1 MPASPAPAA
10 TDDGL
15 PAGRTATVTAVGHF
29 LPEGRLTNADLEG
42 MVDTSDEWIQKR
54 TGIRERRILRDPEK
68 ATSYMATRAAEELL
82 DKRGLA
88 AGELDA
94 IVVGTVTPDMF
105 YPATACLVQ
114 AELGATGA
122 FGYDVS
128 AACSGFL
135 YALSAGAGH
144 VASGQCEKVLVIG
157 ADKMSSIV
165 DYTDRSTCILFG
177 DGAGAVLLEPS
188 RDGHG
193 LRDMHQRV
201 DGSEWENLC
210 QPGGG
215 SRQPPTHQSVDRRDH
230 FLKQNGRPVFKQ
242 AVQRMAEAS
251 LTVMQRNGLAPED
264 VDYLVP
270 HQANRRI
277 IEATARQMDL
287 PLEKAMMNIGA
298 YGNTTAATLP
308 LCLHDWEADLR
319 KGDRLILTTFGGGY
333 TWGAGLLTWEY
344 NGEEAQK
351 TMADEAS
358 PADGG

>member
-1 MPASPAPAA
+1 M
-10 TDDGL
+10 
-15 PAGRTATVTAVGHF
+15 RTAAVTAVGHF
-29 LPEGRLTNADLEG
+29 LPEERLTNADLEE
-42 MVDTSDEWIQKR
+42 MVDTSDEWIRKR

-82 DKRGLA
+82 DKRGIG

-94 IVVGTVTPDMF
+94 IIVGTVTPDMF

-114 AELGATGA
+114 TELGAARA
-122 FGYDVS
+122 FGYDLS

-135 YALSAGAGH
+135 YALGAGAGH
-144 VASGQCEKVLVIG
+144 VAGGQCEKVLVIG

-177 DGAGAVLLEPS
+177 DGAGAVLLEPAGAVGAEG
-188 RDGHG
+188 RG
-193 LRDMHQRV
+193 LHDLHQRV

-215 SRQPPTHQSVDRRDH
+215 SRQPPTHQSVDRRAH

-242 AVQRMAEAS
+242 ATRRMADAS
-251 LTVMQRNGLAPED
+251 LEVMQRNDLTPED

-277 IEATARQMDL
+277 IEATAQQMNL
-287 PLEKAMMNIGA
+287 PPEKAMMNIGD
-298 YGNTTAATLP
+298 YGNTTAATIP
-308 LCLHDWEADLR
+308 LCLHDWEPELR
-319 KGDRLILTTFGGGY
+319 AGDRLILTTFGGGY
-333 TWGAGLLTWEY
+333 TWGAGLLEWAY
-344 NGEEAQK
+344 
-351 TMADEAS
+351 DDAS
-358 PADGG
+358 TDN

>member
-10 TDDGL
+10 PDG
-15 PAGRTATVTAVGHF
+15 PPNGRTAAVTAVGHF

-54 TGIRERRILRDPEK
+54 TGIRERRILRDPDK

-82 DKRGLA
+82 DKRGIGA
-88 AGELDA
+88 DELDA
-94 IVVGTVTPDMF
+94 IIVGTVTPDMF

-114 AELGATGA
+114 HELGATRA
-122 FGYDVS
+122 FGYDLS

-135 YALSAGAGH
+135 YAFGAGASH

-188 RDGHG
+188 TNGHG
-193 LRDMHQRV
+193 LHDMYQRV

-242 AVQRMAEAS
+242 AVKRMAEAS
-251 LTVMQRNGLAPED
+251 LEVMRRNGLGPED
-264 VDYLVP
+264 VRYLVP

-277 IEATARQMDL
+277 IEATAQQMGL
-287 PLEKAMMNIGA
+287 PVEKAMMNIGD

-308 LCLHDWEADLR
+308 LCLYDWEAELR
-319 KGDRLILTTFGGGY
+319 AGDPLILTTFGGGY
-333 TWGAGLLTWEY
+333 TWGAGLLEWAY
-344 NGEEAQK
+344 NGSETLEAGEK
-351 TMADEAS
+351 KGAFAS
-358 PADGG
+358 GE